1 MKAVRKLKIC
11 TRDVNSG
18 SGREL
23 RIRVRVLMHKHK
35 VIESTIDGL
44 RVMRV
49 PAWEVDW
56 REGQVGQGWAAII
69 TKE

>member
-1 MKAVRKLKIC
+1 
-11 TRDVNSG
+11 
-18 SGREL
+18 
-23 RIRVRVLMHKHK
+23 MHKHK

-49 PAWEVDW
+49 QAWGVDW